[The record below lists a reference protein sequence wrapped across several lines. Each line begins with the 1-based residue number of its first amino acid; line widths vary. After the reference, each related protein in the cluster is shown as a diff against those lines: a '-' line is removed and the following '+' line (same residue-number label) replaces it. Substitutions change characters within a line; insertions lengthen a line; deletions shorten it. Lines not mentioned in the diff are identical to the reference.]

1 MTMNWKMNASMLS
14 AALLI
19 AAPAAFGDGA
29 EVYAKNCASC
39 HGKDGKGETTMGKK
53 AKVKDYTDAKVQASF
68 TDAEALKVIQEGK
81 EKMKGYKDKITE
93 AEAKEVVTYI
103 RAFKK

>member
-1 MTMNWKMNASMLS
+1 MNWKLQASMFS

-53 AKVKDYTDAKVQASF
+53 AKAKDYTDAKVQASF
-68 TDAEALKVIQEGK
+68 TDAEALKVILEGK
-81 EKMKGYKDKITE
+81 DKMKGYKDKITE
-93 AEAKEVVTYI
+93 AEAKEVLAHV

>member
-1 MTMNWKMNASMLS
+1 MNTKLHASILS

-53 AKVKDYTDAKVQASF
+53 AKVKDYTDATVQASF
-68 TDAEALKVIQEGK
+68 TDAEALKAIHEGK
-81 EKMKGYKDKITE
+81 EKMKGYKDKVTE
-93 AEAKEVVTYI
+93 AEAKELVAYI

>member
-1 MTMNWKMNASMLS
+1 MNWKLQASMLS
-14 AALLI
+14 AAMLI
-19 AAPAAFGDGA
+19 AAPAAFGDAA

-53 AKVKDYTDAKVQASF
+53 NKVKDYTTAEGQKW
-68 TDAEALKVIQEGK
+68 TDAEALKVILEGK
-81 EKMKGYKDKITE
+81 EKMKGYKDKITAEE
-93 AEAKEVVTYI
+93 AADQVKYV

>member
-1 MTMNWKMNASMLS
+1 MKLQATLLS
-14 AALLI
+14 AAVLI
-19 AAPAAFGDGA
+19 AAPAAFGDAA

-53 AKVKDYTDAKVQASF
+53 TKVKDYTDAKAQASF
-68 TDAEALKVIQEGK
+68 TDAEALKVILEGK
-81 EKMKGYKDKITE
+81 EKMKGYKDKITAEE
-93 AEAKEVVTYI
+93 AAEQVKYV

>member
-1 MTMNWKMNASMLS
+1 MTMNWKLQASMLS

-29 EVYAKNCASC
+29 EVYGKNCASC

-68 TDAEALKVIQEGK
+68 TDAEALKVILEGK
-81 EKMKGYKDKITE
+81 EKMKAYKDKVTE
-93 AEAKEVVTYI
+93 AEAKEVVAYI
-103 RAFKK
+103 RTFKK